1 MRIPFISYKS
11 LLAVGA
17 ALCISGSSALA
28 ADNPPEISESI
39 QSGIAPLAKL
49 YEEKKWVEAIR
60 AIDAL
65 LAKSE
70 PNSFD
75 RAFLSGYKAQLIYAT
90 GDAVGTI
97 APLEVMLRIADQ
109 QKLFRFTRLLPVGES
124 DTLSTLAN
132 LYMQQ
137 AAAQGAT
144 PEEQRAAYAKAHEY
158 GKRLVSGPK
167 PSADGQFLWA
177 RILYSEATINASNVD
192 MTIMKQA
199 LAEAEKV
206 LLITIKPKE
215 EHYLLLLACLQQLG
229 DYVRCADMLE
239 LMVKQFPNNKSAWP
253 MLFQT
258 YLAIQNMPGKDK
270 DYEISALVALERAQA
285 VGMMSTN
292 KDNFTLAGL
301 YYNIQQ
307 YQFAAEILSKGLKN
321 GKIDPDQ
328 KNFELLAACYQQMGK
343 DDQAIEVYL
352 EAIRTFPKAAGLEQQ
367 IGQMYYNVD
376 KREEALKHL
385 QAAVKKG
392 LEKPVQT
399 LILVSYLSLE
409 LKRLDEALVAAE
421 AAVKADPKNKD
432 AQNILGVIKDSIKE
446 REQFKK
452 QK

>member
-11 LLAVGA
+11 LLALGA
-17 ALCISGSSALA
+17 ALLLTGPSAF

-49 YEEKKWVEAIR
+49 YEEKKWVEAVK
-60 AIDAL
+60 AIDVL
-65 LAKSE
+65 LAKAD

-75 RAFLSGYKAQLIYAT
+75 RAFLSGYKAQLVYAT
-90 GDAVGTI
+90 GDTAGTI
-97 APLEVMLRIADQ
+97 PPLETMLRIADQ
-109 QKLFRFTRLLPVGES
+109 QKLFRFARLLPVGEA

-137 AAAQGAT
+137 AAVQGAT
-144 PEEQRAAYAKAHEY
+144 PDEQRAAYAKAHDY
-158 GKRLVSGPK
+158 AKRLISVPK

-177 RILYSEATINASNVD
+177 RILYSEATVNTAAVD
-192 MTIMKQA
+192 MTLMKQA
-199 LAEAEKV
+199 VAEAEKA
-206 LLITIKPKE
+206 LLLTIKPKE
-215 EHYLLLLACLQQLG
+215 EYYLLLLAGLQQLG
-229 DYVRCADMLE
+229 EYVRCADLLE

-258 YLAIQNMPGKDK
+258 YLAVQNMPGKEK

-285 VGMMSTN
+285 VGLMSTN

-307 YQFAAEILSKGLKN
+307 YQFAADILSKGLKN
-321 GKIDPDQ
+321 GKIDPEQ
-328 KNFELLAACYQQMGK
+328 KNFELLAACYQQIGK
-343 DDQAIEVYL
+343 DDLAIEVYL
-352 EAIRTFPKAAGLEQQ
+352 QAIKTFPKSASLEQQ
-367 IGQMYYNVD
+367 IGQMYYNID
-376 KREEALKHL
+376 KRDEALKHL
-385 QAAVKKG
+385 QAAVTKG

-399 LILVSYLSLE
+399 LILVSYLALE

-421 AAVKADPKNKD
+421 KAVAADAKNKD